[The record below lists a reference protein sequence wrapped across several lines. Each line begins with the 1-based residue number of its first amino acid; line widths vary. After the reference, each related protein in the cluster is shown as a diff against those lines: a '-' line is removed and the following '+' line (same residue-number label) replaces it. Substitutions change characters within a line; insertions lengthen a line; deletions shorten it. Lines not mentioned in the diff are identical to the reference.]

1 MEHSIYKITNN
12 INGKI
17 YIGAHSTENLDDNY
31 MGSGTAIKL
40 AIKKHGRNNFTKEI
54 IGVYDT
60 VDEMYLKEKEI
71 VSEDFIK
78 RKDTYN
84 MKLGGLGGMSGF
96 KFSEGSKKLMSES
109 KIKYF
114 ENNINPLKGRKLS
127 DELKEKISIGL
138 KEWLKDN
145 NHPLLGKK
153 LSLEHIENMKNSW
166 TLERKEKHLEYFKE
180 NNPMKNEESRK
191 KSSISL
197 KEWHKNNDN
206 PFLGKTHSE
215 ESKKKISEAN
225 KGRVFEKITCPHCG
239 KDGAGPNM
247 KRYHFDNC
255 KENPDKTNKKEYKKP
270 EYKKIKCPHCSKE
283 GTIANMKRYHLDNC
297 KFKEKK

>member
-31 MGSGTAIKL
+31 MGSGTAIKQ
-40 AIKKHGRNNFTKEI
+40 AIKKYGKYNFTKEI
-54 IGVYDT
+54 LGVYDT

-96 KFSEGSKKLMSES
+96 KFSEESKKLMSES

-127 DELKEKISIGL
+127 DELKEKTKIGVIKYYEENGTEKYKGPKSII
-138 KEWLKDN
+138 
-145 NHPLLGKK
+145 
-153 LSLEHIENMKNSW
+153 HIENMKNSW

-191 KSSISL
+191 KTSIGL

-225 KGRVFEKITCPHCG
+225 KGRVFEKIICPFCN
-239 KDGAGPNM
+239 KVGAEPAM

-255 KENPDKTNKKEYKKP
+255 KENPDKSKAKEYKKP
-270 EYKKIKCPHCSKE
+270 EYKKIKCPHCNKE
-283 GTIANMKRYHLDNC
+283 GIISNMKRYHLDNC